1 MKNVFITGGDKGI
14 GRAIAEVL
22 AVSAE
27 HVFITY
33 CQNKNGADDLM
44 QKHQNIIAYQ
54 CNLLDVHAIEK
65 VADGIESEFGF
76 VDVLV
81 NNAGMEDNATL
92 MNMTSDQWNHVI
104 GVDMNSLF
112 YVTKCFLPNMLEK
125 RWGRIINISSIL
137 GYTGVYGGVNYAT
150 AKAGVVG
157 FTKSLAKELGAKGI
171 TVNAIAPGI
180 IDTDLLKRMPEKYRN
195 KLLDMIPSHQVGS
208 VNDVAYLAEFL
219 ASDKANYINGQTIH
233 VNGGMYGL

>member
-27 HVFITY
+27 HVFVTY
-33 CQNKNGADDLM
+33 CQNKNGADALM
-44 QKHQNIIAYQ
+44 QSHQNIIAYQ
-54 CNLLDVHAIEK
+54 CNLLDVHSIEE
-65 VADGIESEFGF
+65 VAKGIEDEFGA

-81 NNAGMEDNATL
+81 NNAGIEDNATL

-112 YVTKCFLPNMLEK
+112 YVTKCFLPNMLEQH
-125 RWGRIINISSIL
+125 WGRIINISSVL

-171 TVNAIAPGI
+171 TVNAIAPGVI
-180 IDTDLLKRMPEKYRN
+180 GTDLLERMPEKYRN
-195 KLLDMIPSHQVGS
+195 KLLDMVPSRQVGS
-208 VNDVAYLAEFL
+208 VNDVAYLVEFL